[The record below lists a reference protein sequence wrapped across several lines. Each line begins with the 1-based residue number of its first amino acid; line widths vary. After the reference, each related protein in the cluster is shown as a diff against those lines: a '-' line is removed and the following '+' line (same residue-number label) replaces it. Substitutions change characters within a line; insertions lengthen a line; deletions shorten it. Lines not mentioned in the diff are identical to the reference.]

1 MSADRADPSPILDAT
16 LRVPQQVV
24 YRPFAAETVV
34 LNLETGQYHGLN
46 PTGGR
51 MLEVLDRATTAR
63 DAARELAEEYGVDR
77 TEIEQDLVAFC
88 ADLLERRLI
97 EITGLEPD

>member
-1 MSADRADPSPILDAT
+1 MPPDRSEPSSILDAT

-24 YRPFAAETVV
+24 YRPFAAETVA

-51 MLEVLDRATTAR
+51 MLEVLDRAPTAR
-63 DAARELAEEYGVDR
+63 DAAAQLAEEFGVEQE
-77 TEIEQDLVAFC
+77 EIERDLVEFC

-97 EITGLEPD
+97 EISGLEPG